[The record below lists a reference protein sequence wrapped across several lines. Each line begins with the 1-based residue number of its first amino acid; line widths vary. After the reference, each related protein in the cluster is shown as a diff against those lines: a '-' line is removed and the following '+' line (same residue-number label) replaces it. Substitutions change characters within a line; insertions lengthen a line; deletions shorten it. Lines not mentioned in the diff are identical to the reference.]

1 MNKVTTG
8 LLTATLLFTVGVSL
22 STHTKASADVIKI
35 EMTGE
40 PTETTSIK
48 QSSNIIKSINKGQSE
63 LDSQFASKQT
73 SAMKNIESL
82 NLKDKKEEIKSQL
95 SKAKASFQVDRILSS
110 ANEIAGKNN
119 ESDKLVA
126 ETKAKEEA
134 ARAEQER
141 QARAAEE
148 KAEKERQAQAVAQT
162 AQTSTATTASAS
174 GLNLSQTSGAV
185 DINALANYMVSNTA
199 NAAGYSASEWAYI
212 ISRESGGNVSAMNAS
227 SGAYGALQLLGH
239 GEYQGMPLSEQ
250 AQMAA
255 KLPAGSWVVYG

>member
-162 AQTSTATTASAS
+162 AQTSTASAS

-250 AQMAA
+250 AQMAG

>member
-148 KAEKERQAQAVAQT
+148 KAEKERQAVAQT
-162 AQTSTATTASAS
+162 AQTATATTAS

-250 AQMAA
+250 AQMAG

>member
-141 QARAAEE
+141 QAKAAEE

-162 AQTSTATTASAS
+162 AQTSTAS

-185 DINALANYMVSNTA
+185 DVNALANYMVNNTA

-212 ISRESGGNVSAMNAS
+212 ITRESGGNVSAMNAS

-250 AQMAA
+250 AQMAG

>member
-8 LLTATLLFTVGVSL
+8 LLTATLLFTVGVLL

-48 QSSNIIKSINKGQSE
+48 QSSNIIKLINKGQSE

-148 KAEKERQAQAVAQT
+148 KAEKERQAQ
-162 AQTSTATTASAS
+162 TSTATTASAS

-250 AQMAA
+250 AQMAG

>member
-148 KAEKERQAQAVAQT
+148 KAEKERQAQ
-162 AQTSTATTASAS
+162 TSTASSS

-250 AQMAA
+250 AQMAG

>member
-8 LLTATLLFTVGVSL
+8 LLTATLLFTVGTTL
-22 STHTKASADVIKI
+22 GTHQKASADVIKI

-148 KAEKERQAQAVAQT
+148 KAEKERQAQ
-162 AQTSTATTASAS
+162 TSTASSS

-212 ISRESGGNVSAMNAS
+212 ISRESGGNASAVNAS

-239 GEYQGMPLSEQ
+239 GEYSGMSLAEQ
-250 AQMAA
+250 AQMAGN
-255 KLPAGSWVVYG
+255 LPAGSWVVY

>member
-162 AQTSTATTASAS
+162 ASAS

-250 AQMAA
+250 AQMAG

>member
-162 AQTSTATTASAS
+162 AQTSTASAS

-185 DINALANYMVSNTA
+185 DVNALANYMVSNTA

-212 ISRESGGNVSAMNAS
+212 ITRESGGNVSAMNAS

-250 AQMAA
+250 AQMAG

>member
-162 AQTSTATTASAS
+162 AQTSTASAS

-212 ISRESGGNVSAMNAS
+212 ITRESGGNVSAMNAS

-250 AQMAA
+250 AQMAG

>member
-141 QARAAEE
+141 QAKAAE
-148 KAEKERQAQAVAQT
+148 EKERQAQAVAQT

-250 AQMAA
+250 AQMAG

>member
-35 EMTGE
+35 EMTDE

-148 KAEKERQAQAVAQT
+148 KAEKERQAVAQT
-162 AQTSTATTASAS
+162 AQTATTASAS

-250 AQMAA
+250 AQMAG

>member
-141 QARAAEE
+141 QAKAAE
-148 KAEKERQAQAVAQT
+148 EKERQAQAVAQT
-162 AQTSTATTASAS
+162 AQTSTAT

-250 AQMAA
+250 AQMAG

>member
-35 EMTGE
+35 EMTSE

-162 AQTSTATTASAS
+162 AQTSTATTAS

-250 AQMAA
+250 AQMAG

>member
-134 ARAEQER
+134 ARAEKER

-162 AQTSTATTASAS
+162 AQT
-174 GLNLSQTSGAV
+174 
-185 DINALANYMVSNTA
+185 
-199 NAAGYSASEWAYI
+199 
-212 ISRESGGNVSAMNAS
+212 
-227 SGAYGALQLLGH
+227 
-239 GEYQGMPLSEQ
+239 
-250 AQMAA
+250 
-255 KLPAGSWVVYG
+255 